1 MSKNKKK
8 AKKISKE
15 EYLGLFS
22 KNKKK
27 SEDMRHM
34 ALKEA
39 LDVRKFEIELYW
51 KRTGFFWAFIT
62 VIYTALF
69 HVICKYVDCPCRYAF
84 FKPVILSL
92 ATLGVFFSVAWH
104 MVNKGSKFWQ
114 KNWEKHVS
122 LLEKSEMGPLHDVY
136 LNPRKTGSKWKPVEE
151 YDFSVSKVNMWAS
164 SVVVILSICCFVWT
178 MNFLSLKITK
188 NLPNWVFIIL
198 IVILLR
204 ICLTFFLQGNSNV
217 EVVEDNKDDEI
228 DMIHVE

>member
-8 AKKISKE
+8 AKKISEE

-39 LDVRKFEIELYW
+39 LEVRKFEINLYW

-69 HVICKYVDCPCRYAF
+69 HVICKYVDCPCRYVF

-92 ATLGVFFSVAWH
+92 ASLGVFFSFAWH

-136 LNPRKTGSKWKPVEE
+136 LNPRKTGSKWTPVEE

-178 MNFLSLKITK
+178 ILFLFFKFKVDFCNYFL
-188 NLPNWVFIIL
+188 IL
-198 IVILLR
+198 IPSFIVFSFIVCLLVYS
-204 ICLTFFLQGNSNV
+204 QGNSNV
-217 EVVEDNKDDEI
+217 EVIEDDEI
-228 DMIHVE
+228 NMIHVE

>member
-8 AKKISKE
+8 AKKITKG
-15 EYLGLFS
+15 EYLNLFPQ
-22 KNKKK
+22 NKKK

-92 ATLGVFFSVAWH
+92 AALGVFFSVAWH

-114 KNWEKHVS
+114 KNWEMHVS
-122 LLEKSEMGPLHDVY
+122 LLEESEMGPLHDVY
-136 LNPRKTGSKWKPVEE
+136 LNPRKTDSKWNPVKE
-151 YDFSVSKVNMWAS
+151 YDFSVSKVNMCATT
-164 SVVVILSICCFVWT
+164 VIVILSIFCFVWT
-178 MNFLSLKITK
+178 IDFLFLKITEI
-188 NLPNWVFIIL
+188 LPNWIFIIL
-198 IVILLR
+198 SIFILLVFL
-204 ICLTFFLQGNSNV
+204 ICLLVFSQGNSNV
-217 EVVEDNKDDEI
+217 EVVEDDEI